1 MSHRDAN
8 QTARSAGGEGERA
21 RGRFITLEGSE
32 GVGKSTNL
40 ARVVAFLESRGL
52 EVVQTREP
60 GGTPRAESIRE
71 LLLDPDV
78 EEPLDDDAELLLV
91 FAARAQHLARMIRPA
106 LARGAWVVCD
116 RFTDATFAY
125 QGGGRGIPA
134 SRIAELERFVQHGLS
149 PDLTLLLDM
158 PVETARER
166 VASRGGAPDRFERE
180 RSDFFTAVRR
190 VYLARAAADPERF
203 AVVDASRPLAAV
215 GDQIEALLEARMA
228 AWRGATWQK

>member
-1 MSHRDAN
+1 MSNNDPDRI
-8 QTARSAGGEGERA
+8 ARNSADSPER

-40 ARVVAFLESRGL
+40 ARVVAWLEARGL

-60 GGTPRAESIRE
+60 GGTPRAEAVRE
-71 LLLDPDV
+71 LLLDPDG
-78 EEPLDDDAELLLV
+78 EEPLDADAELLLV
-91 FAARAQHLARMIRPA
+91 FAARAQHLARVIRPA

-125 QGGGRGIPA
+125 QGAGRGIAPA
-134 SRIAELERFVQHGLS
+134 RIAELERFVQRGLT

-158 PVETARER
+158 PVEAARER
-166 VASRGGAPDRFERE
+166 IAARGGAPDRFERE
-180 RSDFFTAVRR
+180 RGEFFAAVRQA
-190 VYLARAAADPERF
+190 YLARAAAAPERI

-215 GDQIEALLEARMA
+215 GTQIEAILAERVSP
-228 AWRGATWQK
+228 